1 MAVVEKPFKT
11 LIGILLTLSPMRGV
25 NYIDRNLKR
34 HLQEPRDAIFD
45 NDVASAIAFVR
56 QEFAHTG
63 TQNWHRVTVEWLV
76 VHLMTEIGATP
87 LIDRQGCNAPDLIGA
102 YQELIQDY
110 VSDQVSFYDNQS
122 NG

>member
-1 MAVVEKPFKT
+1 
-11 LIGILLTLSPMRGV
+11 MRGV
-25 NYIDRNLKR
+25 NYIDRNLQR

-87 LIDRQGCNAPDLIGA
+87 LIDRQGCNAPYLIGA
-102 YQELIQDY
+102 YQELIQEY
-110 VSDQVSFYDNQS
+110 V
-122 NG
+122 